1 MHVKLQNE
9 AGLMREVK
17 VGFSWTSLL
26 FGGLP
31 FFFRGMPVHGIIW
44 IALSFITCG
53 ISNLFL
59 TFMINKT
66 TAQYYLERG
75 YRPAGPGWEIA
86 AIKWGVSTPT
96 AVSA

>member
-26 FGGLP
+26 FGGFP
-31 FFFRGMPVHGIIW
+31 FFFRGMPIHGIIW
-44 IALSFITCG
+44 LTLAIITGG

-59 TFMINKT
+59 MFMINKM
-66 TAQYYLERG
+66 TAQYYMERG

-86 AIKWGVSTPT
+86 AVKWGVSAPA